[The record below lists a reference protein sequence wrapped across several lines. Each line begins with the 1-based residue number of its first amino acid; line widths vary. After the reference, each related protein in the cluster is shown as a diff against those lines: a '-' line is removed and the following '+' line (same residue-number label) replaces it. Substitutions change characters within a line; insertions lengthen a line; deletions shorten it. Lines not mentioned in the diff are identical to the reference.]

1 MGSIQLGRHDQVYA
15 APQARWDLK
24 FTRRNFD
31 LYRLEDKKPF
41 RPDLTNSARN
51 RIDQFFN
58 QQTHGLLPKSY
69 SYQSL
74 RDFLAVAD
82 TSIFDQ
88 DVLTCL
94 NVQDMARIV
103 LLDERMDD
111 QSPISR
117 RQWKEYEQY
126 PPRGTAEYTAVL
138 NSKECY
144 EKLVQTVCFP
154 HFGRLVSQSLI

>member
-1 MGSIQLGRHDQVYA
+1 MMGSYLAGRHDQVYA

-24 FTRRNFD
+24 FTKRNRD

-41 RPDLTNSARN
+41 RPDLTESARM
-51 RIDQFFN
+51 RINQFFN

-74 RDFLAVAD
+74 HDFLALAD

-88 DVLTCL
+88 NVLTCL

-111 QSPISR
+111 QSFMS
-117 RQWKEYEQY
+117 RQWQEYEQY
-126 PPRGTAEYTAVL
+126 PPRGTAECTAVL
-138 NSKECY
+138 HSRECY
-144 EKLVQTVCFP
+144 EKLIQTVCF
-154 HFGRLVSQSLI
+154 SLF